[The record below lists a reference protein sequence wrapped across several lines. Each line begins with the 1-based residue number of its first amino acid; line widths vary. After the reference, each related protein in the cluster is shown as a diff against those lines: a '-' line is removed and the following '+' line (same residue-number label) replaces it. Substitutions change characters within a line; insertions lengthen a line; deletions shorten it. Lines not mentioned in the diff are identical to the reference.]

1 MCPPENNNM
10 DSIGLI
16 QHVVPPARWYC
27 AVGINPRVD
36 NDLKQEM
43 TDSLEGL
50 RNIFEKYT
58 AENRNVY
65 FALAGFK
72 SAEGKRRATNV
83 ETLKA
88 LWLDIDCGP
97 DKPTQIEPSTGLPK
111 GYATQAEGL
120 AELKKFQDILDF
132 PDPTIVNSGNGW
144 HVYWAFTKE
153 VSAAAWKPVAAR
165 LKEVC
170 LKQKFLADP
179 RVFDVSRILRVPGT
193 LNLKHNPPSSVVVE
207 EVHPPSEFEELQELL
222 GIEAGVEEV
231 DIDSSTPPLLP
242 NNLSQNYA
250 KSFDRLM
257 MRPDGCLQLW
267 DCYENRATLS
277 EPRWWD
283 ALSIAQHCDDRDTA
297 IQKISKG
304 HPDYSHQAVVKKASS
319 IEWPHSCAQF
329 ATNNPTGCKNC
340 VHQGVIKNPIVLAM
354 DVKEDEIRE
363 IELPQPEGKPI
374 PFQIPAYPPGYIRG
388 KPSGGIY
395 KVNTGEQSGPPK
407 LVYAY
412 DFYVVKRMQ
421 DPELG
426 LVAVFHLITPQ
437 DGLREFVI
445 PNNKLTDVQ
454 SVRREISTYGV
465 LTNPNG
471 YVLLTEFIIASL
483 IHLQN
488 NVRYETMRVQFG
500 WADNYRKF
508 IVGEREITA
517 DGVYH
522 SPASSVTEELVPHFE
537 PCGSLEKWSEVFNLY
552 NKKGMEVQA
561 FAALT
566 GFGAPLLSFT
576 GQQGALINL
585 IHSKSGAGK
594 TTVLRVANSVCG
606 HPKGLLGTPNDT
618 PPAKITKLGLLNS
631 MVNTMDEMTNLPA
644 KAISNFAYA
653 VSQGQGND
661 KADQK
666 ENKLRRNSTSWRTI
680 CLTSSNASF
689 YQKLGT
695 LKDNPDG
702 ELMRILEFHV
712 NYVDAEIITTEE
724 AKEMFD
730 HQLTENYGHAIV
742 PFMHYVIP
750 NLEETKK
757 LVRATQNKI
766 DTELRLTGR
775 ERNWSA
781 VISANFAAGVI
792 ANALGLID
800 FDMERIYKVV
810 APLLL
815 DMKQETTVPLGVPS
829 AVIGDFIIRHID
841 NILVATGEADG
852 RYSKAIAPDML
863 PRGELVI
870 RFETDTKRMFIP
882 VRKLRE
888 DCMNSQTDYKTL
900 IKELTATGACVGTD
914 GKRLSKGMKI
924 TSPSVRCVE
933 FDTSHPDFFDMDAF
947 VAREEK
953 ENTDGRREDNVP
965 DKLEE
970 V

>member
-1 MCPPENNNM
+1 M
-10 DSIGLI
+10 DSIDLI
-16 QHVVPPARWYC
+16 QHVVPPGGWYC
-27 AVGINPRVD
+27 AVGINPRIKD
-36 NDLKQEM
+36 DLKQEM

-50 RNIFEKYT
+50 RSIFEKYS
-58 AENRNVY
+58 AEDRNVY
-65 FALAGFK
+65 FALAKFK
-72 SAEGKRRATNV
+72 SKDGKRKATNV
-83 ETLKA
+83 ATLKA

-120 AELKKFQDILDF
+120 VELKKFQDLLDF

-144 HVYWAFTKE
+144 HIYWAFTEE

-170 LKQKFLADP
+170 VKQKFLADP
-179 RVFDVSRILRVPGT
+179 RVFDVSRVLRPPGT
-193 LNLKHNPPSSVVVE
+193 LNLKYDPPSAVVAE
-207 EVHPPSEFEELQELL
+207 EVHPPVEFETLQELL

-231 DIDSSTPPLLP
+231 DTHSATPPLLP
-242 NNLSQNYA
+242 NNLSENYA

-257 MRPDGCLQLW
+257 TRSDGCLQLW
-267 DCYENRATLS
+267 DCYENRATLA
-277 EPRWWD
+277 EPRWFN

-297 IQKISKG
+297 IQKISRG
-304 HPDYSHQAVVKKASS
+304 HPDYSAAAVVRKASS
-319 IEWPHSCAQF
+319 IEWPHSCESF
-329 ATNNPTGCKNC
+329 ASNNPTGCKNC
-340 VHQGVIKNPIVLAM
+340 KHQGVIKNPIVLAM
-354 DVKEDEIRE
+354 NVEADELLE
-363 IELPQPEGKPI
+363 VELTQAEGGTV
-374 PFQIPAYPPGYIRG
+374 PFKVPPYPPGYIRG
-388 KPSGGIY
+388 KPNGGIY
-395 KVNTGEQSGPPK
+395 KENVGEESGPPK

-412 DFYVVKRMQ
+412 DFYILKRMQ

-437 DGLREFVI
+437 DGLREFVVA
-445 PNNKLTDVQ
+445 NNKLTDSM
-454 SVRREISTYGV
+454 SVRREISTHGV
-465 LTNPNG
+465 LTNSSG
-471 YVLLTEFIIASL
+471 YVLLTEYIIASL
-483 IHLQN
+483 IHLQD

-500 WADNYRKF
+500 WADNFRKF

-517 DGVYH
+517 EGVYH
-522 SPASSVTEELVPHFE
+522 SPAASVTEELAQYFE
-537 PCGSLEKWSEVFNLY
+537 PSGSLEKWSEVFNLY
-552 NKKGMEVQA
+552 NKEGMEVQA

-576 GQQGALINL
+576 GQKGALINL
-585 IHSKSGAGK
+585 IHGDSGAGK

-606 HPKGLLGTPNDT
+606 HPESLLGTPNDT
-618 PPAKITKLGLLNS
+618 APAKITKLGLLNS
-631 MVNTMDEMTNLPA
+631 VVNTMDEMTNLSA
-644 KAISNFAYA
+644 KAISSFAYA
-653 VSQGQGND
+653 VSQGKGND

-702 ELMRILEFHV
+702 EMMRILEFHV
-712 NYVDAEIITTEE
+712 GYVDTDIISLEE

-730 HQLTENYGHAIV
+730 HQLDENYGHAIV

-750 NLEETKK
+750 NLEATKK

-792 ANALGLID
+792 ANELGLID

-815 DMKQETTVPLGVPS
+815 DMKHETTAPLGVPS
-829 AVIGDFIIRHID
+829 ATIGDFIIRHID
-841 NILVATGEADG
+841 NTLVTNGAVDG
-852 RYSKAIAPDML
+852 RFSKPIAPDML

-870 RFETDTKRMFIP
+870 RFEQDTKRMFIP

-888 DCMNSQTDYKTL
+888 DCMDSQTDYKTL
-900 IKELTATGACVGTD
+900 IKELTASGVCVGTD

-924 TSPSVRCVE
+924 TSPSVRCVI
-933 FDTSHPDFFDMDAF
+933 FDTSHPDFLDMESITD
-947 VAREEK
+947 RGEK
-953 ENTDGRREDNVP
+953 DTDNGSGEDNVS
-965 DKLEE
+965 DTLEE